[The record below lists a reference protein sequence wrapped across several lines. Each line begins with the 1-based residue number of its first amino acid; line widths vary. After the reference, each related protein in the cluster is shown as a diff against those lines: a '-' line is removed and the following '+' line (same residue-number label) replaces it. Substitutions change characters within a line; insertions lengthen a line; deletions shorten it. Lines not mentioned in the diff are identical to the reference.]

1 MLKKIRQAKLGL
13 GIEDDTSN
21 PEAGAGGAGGSAP
34 TDPIEPTGGAENT
47 PAVDPEVAATDAA
60 VDEVADAGEQV
71 IDDGEVV
78 EELDDA
84 KAALEEIYEDM
95 RVSLENGGMNADT
108 ARIANRYV
116 TRTLKRVGMVN
127 PMPSCEA
134 FGGFGDRYVSTS
146 VAMEGIGDRIKELWE
161 KIKTWFANMWKN
173 IRVYWQKVWDAAPKL
188 KARAEALR
196 QKADGLGGKVAQEKQ
211 IEVGADIVKKLYV
224 DQGKLPDA
232 AAMSKNMSTIGEMCK
247 LLFGDYYGQSLKF
260 IDALAEKMASLPEPT
275 AANIMAMGIGNG
287 AMISP
292 LKAIIGK
299 APFNAVP
306 ATDEVVKTKIPD
318 AQTYYS
324 TGQIFGGKGVVAG
337 HFTSTLGNV
346 SMEADGDDA
355 TADANAVDNQNP
367 KPGTGGTDG
376 KQGGD
381 NDPKPADDPS
391 TDGVGASIK
400 SWAKNAIKVVTFE
413 TKARDVS
420 EQQYATMPLGDVQK
434 VCDEVIKLCDF
445 IISYRKD
452 WDKAEKSE
460 AKIMRA
466 GDNFARAAGKTSE
479 KSGNDS
485 SAVNALFDLTRTA
498 GMWIAQPNQEFSR
511 YAMES
516 AKAALMVCDKSLA
529 QYS

>member
-1 MLKKIRQAKLGL
+1 MLRKIKQARIGL
-13 GIEDDTSN
+13 GMEDDTNN
-21 PEAGAGGAGGSAP
+21 PEAVTGADGSNGSAADGS
-34 TDPIEPTGGAENT
+34 TETT
-47 PAVDPEVAATDAA
+47 PPV
-60 VDEVADAGEQV
+60 VDEVAAAADSAVDDASEAGESVVEDSEV
-71 IDDGEVV
+71 I

-84 KAALEEIYEDM
+84 KAALEEICEDM
-95 RVSLENGGMNADT
+95 RISLQNGGMNPDMARMAKRYAD
-108 ARIANRYV
+108 
-116 TRTLKRVGMVN
+116 RTLARVGMTS

-134 FGGFGDRYVSTS
+134 FGGFGDRFVATS
-146 VAMEGIGDRIKELWE
+146 VSLEAIGDRIKEIWE
-161 KIKTWFANMWKN
+161 KIKAWFNSMWKN
-173 IRVYWQKVWDAAPKL
+173 IRTYWQKVWDAAPKL

-232 AAMSKNMSTIGEMCK
+232 ATMTKNMSAIGEMCK

-275 AANIMAMGIGNG
+275 AANIKAMGIGNG

-318 AQTYYS
+318 AQAYYS

-337 HFTSTLGNV
+337 HFTGKLGTV
-346 SMEADGDDA
+346 SMEADGEDEEADVDA
-355 TADANAVDNQNP
+355 MDNQDP
-367 KPGTGGTDG
+367 KPATGGTDG
-376 KQGGD
+376 NQGGD
-381 NDPKPADDPS
+381 NNPKPADDPS
-391 TDGVGASIK
+391 TDGVGAAIK

>member
-34 TDPIEPTGGAENT
+34 TDPIEPVGGAENT
-47 PAVDPEVAATDAA
+47 PEVAAADAA
-60 VDEVADAGEQV
+60 IDEVADAGEQV
-71 IDDGEVV
+71 IDDGEVI

-116 TRTLKRVGMVN
+116 NRTLKRVGMVN

-146 VAMEGIGDRIKELWE
+146 VAMEGIGDNIKQLWE

-232 AAMSKNMSTIGEMCK
+232 ATMSKNMSTIGEMCK

-275 AANIMAMGIGNG
+275 AANIKAMGLGNG

-318 AQTYYS
+318 AQAYYS

-337 HFTSTLGNV
+337 HFTGKLGTV
-346 SMEADGDDA
+346 SMEADGDDEE
-355 TADANAVDNQNP
+355 ADVDAMDNQDP
-367 KPGTGGTDG
+367 KPGTGGTGG

-391 TDGVGASIK
+391 TDGVGAAIK
-400 SWAKNAIKVVTFE
+400 AWAKNAIKVVTFE